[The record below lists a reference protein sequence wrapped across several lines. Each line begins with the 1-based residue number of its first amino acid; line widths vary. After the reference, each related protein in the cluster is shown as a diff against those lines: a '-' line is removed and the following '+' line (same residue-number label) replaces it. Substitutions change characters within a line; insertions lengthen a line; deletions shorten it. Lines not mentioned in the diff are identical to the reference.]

1 MELKLSLIEGFRAA
15 SQGKKLLIDAN
26 LSTQVNRSRYFRHE
40 ELTDLP
46 TEEIIYR
53 GYREC
58 IGAKSGLA
66 FYRIP
71 IYIKFGNFTK
81 CDYKNGYIDDY
92 GRPTTAEYGEP

>member
-1 MELKLSLIEGFRAA
+1 MGLIEGFRAG
-15 SQGKKLLIDAN
+15 SKGKKLLIDIN
-26 LSTQVNRSRYFRHE
+26 LTAATPTSKLRYFRRE

-46 TEEIIYR
+46 TEDIIFK

-71 IYIKFGNFTK
+71 VYIRFGNFKK

-92 GRPTTAEYGEP
+92 GRPTTAELGEP